1 MADPLSARTDDLTDA
16 AAPAPDFRALFEA
29 APAPFLVLDPDLVIV
44 AVSDA
49 YLRATMTER
58 DAIVGR
64 PLFEVFPDNPDDP
77 GATGESHLRSSLDRV
92 RTTNHP
98 DTMAVQKYDIRR
110 PASEGGGF
118 EERWWSPVNS
128 PVLDDAGK
136 LRYIIHRVEDVTD
149 FVRVRR
155 QHQRENDALRMRAS
169 EMESEVF
176 IRAQALA
183 ETNRR
188 LVEAHDAISRLN
200 EALTDA
206 DAAKTEF
213 LSRMSHELRTPLNS
227 VLGFAELLDLEALTP
242 EQFEFVRYIRRA
254 GSHLLDL
261 INEVLD
267 ITRIESG
274 NLAMSLEPVEV
285 REVLADVVALMRPMA
300 DQRSIEIESSAAD
313 CEGFVRADRQRLKQV
328 LINLVSNAVKY
339 NRDRGRVVV
348 ACSAGAPADRL
359 RITVE
364 DTGPGL
370 TEAQLARLFTPFDRL
385 GAETT
390 ETEGTGMGLALSK
403 GLITTMGG
411 AITAESRP
419 GEGSRFTIELDVVD
433 RPDEPRVA
441 ATLGGSAGLATAE
454 RIVLYIEDN
463 TASLRLMERILARRR
478 GYGLLTASSGLVGL
492 GLARDRRPDLI
503 LMDVHLPDIGG
514 FELLQRLRAEP
525 ETRDIPVVMFTADAT
540 PGNEQRFLDSGARG
554 WLTKPVDVPRLYAT
568 LDRILAG

>member
-1 MADPLSARTDDLTDA
+1 MADPLTARTDDLTDGA
-16 AAPAPDFRALFEA
+16 ALVPDFRALFEA
-29 APAPFLVLDPDLVIV
+29 APAPFLVLDPELVIV

-49 YLRATMTER
+49 YLQATMTER

-64 PLFEVFPDNPDDP
+64 GLFEVFPDNPDDP
-77 GATGESHLRSSLDRV
+77 GATGESHLRTSLDRV
-92 RTTNHP
+92 RATNHP

-128 PVLDDAGK
+128 PVLDDAGG
-136 LRYIIHRVEDVTD
+136 LRFIIHRVEDVTD
-149 FVRVRR
+149 YVRARR
-155 QHQRENDALRMRAS
+155 KHERENDALRIRAS

-227 VLGFAELLDLEALTP
+227 VLGFAELLDLEPLTP

-285 REVLADVVALMRPMA
+285 REVIADVVALMRPMA
-300 DQRSIEIESSAAD
+300 EQRSIEIEAATAD
-313 CEGFVRADRQRLKQV
+313 CDTFVRADRQRLKQV
-328 LINLVSNAVKY
+328 VINLVSNAVKY
-339 NRDRGRVVV
+339 NRDRGRVDV
-348 ACSAGAPADRL
+348 ACSAGASPDRL
-359 RITVE
+359 RITVD

-370 TEAQLARLFTPFDRL
+370 TEAQIARLFTPFDRL

-403 GLITTMGG
+403 GLVTTMGG
-411 AITAESRP
+411 AISAESRP
-419 GEGSRFTIELDVVD
+419 GEGSRFTIELDIVD
-433 RPDEPRVA
+433 RPDEPRI
-441 ATLGGSAGLATAE
+441 TAPARAITDVPTAD

-525 ETRDIPVVMFTADAT
+525 ESRAIPVVVFTADAT
-540 PGNEQRFLDSGARG
+540 AGHEQRFLEAGARA

-568 LDRILAG
+568 LDRILGG